1 MKMRFAG
8 WNGIWWRRVS
18 TNRAIVTI
26 APQQT
31 RGLTK
36 NFTEDVNELHNRL
49 KVIDGFPILASIFLE
64 PVPVLFE

>member
-1 MKMRFAG
+1 M
-8 WNGIWWRRVS
+8 
-18 TNRAIVTI
+18 NRAIVTI